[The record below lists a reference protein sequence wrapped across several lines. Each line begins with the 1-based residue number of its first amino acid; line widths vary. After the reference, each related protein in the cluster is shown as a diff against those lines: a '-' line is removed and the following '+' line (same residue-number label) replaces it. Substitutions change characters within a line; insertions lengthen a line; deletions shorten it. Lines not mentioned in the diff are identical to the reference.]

1 MGRGR
6 VGWNRGMRE
15 ELGIREKLRRKEEL
29 GNEGGAGCE
38 SRVALELSWQ
48 PRWGARGV
56 RRIWDGGACECAHAC
71 VRMCP
76 LPV

>member
-6 VGWNRGMRE
+6 VGWNWGMRE
-15 ELGIREKLRRKEEL
+15 ELDVRE
-29 GNEGGAGCE
+29 NW

-56 RRIWDGGACECAHAC
+56 RSIWDGGACECAQAC

>member
-1 MGRGR
+1 
-6 VGWNRGMRE
+6 MRE
-15 ELGIREKLRRKEEL
+15 ELDVRE
-29 GNEGGAGCE
+29 NW

-56 RRIWDGGACECAHAC
+56 RSIWDGGACECAHAC